1 MPFFT
6 VPYCSVLCG
15 VSSEQ
20 SLVTIANERDSVSH
34 PIPIQIYAIG
44 EEEEKGTEFSRPML
58 IAVNVGTTFVYI
70 RYCIFTQTELVN

>member
-58 IAVNVGTTFVYI
+58 IAVNVCTTFVYI
-70 RYCIFTQTELVN
+70 RYCKFTQTELVN